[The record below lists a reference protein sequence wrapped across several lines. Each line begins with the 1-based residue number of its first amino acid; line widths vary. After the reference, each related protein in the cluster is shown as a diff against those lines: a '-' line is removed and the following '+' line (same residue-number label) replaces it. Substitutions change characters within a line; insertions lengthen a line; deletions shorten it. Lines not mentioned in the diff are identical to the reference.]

1 MSAVRHHTVAR
12 FLLERFA
19 VDRGRGPRVCQL
31 DKRTGRPRQVGPRD
45 ATIEKHFYSID
56 IDGRR
61 DPVVEETLGKIEN
74 VAAPLIGQLAAGE
87 FPERERRA
95 ELALFIA
102 MSWLRTPAWR
112 QQTKALYEQMTL
124 AVFRET
130 HHLDPNAIRRAMAN
144 SEFASMTDEELEALR
159 KEIVEDIDGGG
170 IGVEMPVNLL
180 IKTFLE
186 STTHAGWAIFAMN
199 WTLVRP
205 EQAEFILA
213 DTPSSQYDPTPMF
226 PGGGVGLMSSPN
238 AQLLLPLGP
247 KLGVLVEPKR
257 ETFEFIRDHDADLR
271 EMGEEER
278 AAAFTSLEGEWAE
291 GVPTREFV
299 EELNL
304 RSYAHAQRFIFGSQ
318 KAVCDTHAAAKRNA
332 TRRIAVSPVGGRV
345 HMVEDDPERGEGAVK
360 ITRTFKA

>member
-1 MSAVRHHTVAR
+1 
-12 FLLERFA
+12 
-19 VDRGRGPRVCQL
+19 
-31 DKRTGRPRQVGPRD
+31 
-45 ATIEKHFYSID
+45 
-56 IDGRR
+56 
-61 DPVVEETLGKIEN
+61 
-74 VAAPLIGQLAAGE
+74 
-87 FPERERRA
+87 
-95 ELALFIA
+95 
-102 MSWLRTPAWR
+102 
-112 QQTKALYEQMTL
+112 
-124 AVFRET
+124 
-130 HHLDPNAIRRAMAN
+130 MAD

-159 KEIVEDIDGGG
+159 KEIVEDIDGGR

-186 STTHAGWAIFAMN
+186 STTHAGWTIFAMN

-205 EQAEFILA
+205 DEAEFILA

-238 AQLLLPLGP
+238 AQQFLPLGP
-247 KLGVLVEPKR
+247 KLGVLVEPRR
-257 ETFEFIRDHDADLR
+257 ETFEFIRDHDDELR
-271 EMGEEER
+271 EMGEEEG
-278 AAAFTSLEGEWAE
+278 AAAVASLEGEWAE

-332 TRRIAVSPVGGRV
+332 TRRIAVSPVGGRI

>member
-1 MSAVRHHTVAR
+1 MPPTH
-12 FLLERFA
+12 
-19 VDRGRGPRVCQL
+19 
-31 DKRTGRPRQVGPRD
+31 

-56 IDGRR
+56 IGGRR
-61 DPVVEETLGKIEN
+61 DPVVEEALGKIES
-74 VAAPLIGQLAAGE
+74 VAAPLIERLAAGE

-112 QQTKALYEQMTL
+112 QQTKSLYEQMTL
-124 AVFRET
+124 AMFRET
-130 HHLDPNAIRRAMAN
+130 HHLDPNAIRRAMAD

-159 KEIVEDIDGGG
+159 KEIVEDIDGGR

-180 IKTFLE
+180 IKSFLE
-186 STTHAGWAIFAMN
+186 SSTHAGWTIFAMN

-205 EQAEFILA
+205 DDGEFILA
-213 DTPSSQYDPTPMF
+213 DTPASQYDPAPIF
-226 PGGGVGLMSSPN
+226 PGGGVGLMSSPD
-238 AQLLLPLGP
+238 AQLFLPLGP

-257 ETFEFIRDHDADLR
+257 ETFEFIRDHGEELR
-271 EMGEEER
+271 EMSEEER
-278 AAAFTSLEGEWAE
+278 AAAFDALEGGWAE

-318 KAVCDTHAAAKRNA
+318 KAACDTHAAAKRNA
-332 TRRIAVSPVGGRV
+332 TRRIAVSPVGGRI
-345 HMVEDDPERGEGAVK
+345 HMVEDDPAGGEGAVR